1 VWQCILDVVETH
13 NGVKLPIDVNVA
25 MLPSPS
31 VPAGE

>member
-1 VWQCILDVVETH
+1 LLDVVETH

-31 VPAGE
+31 EFQGGE